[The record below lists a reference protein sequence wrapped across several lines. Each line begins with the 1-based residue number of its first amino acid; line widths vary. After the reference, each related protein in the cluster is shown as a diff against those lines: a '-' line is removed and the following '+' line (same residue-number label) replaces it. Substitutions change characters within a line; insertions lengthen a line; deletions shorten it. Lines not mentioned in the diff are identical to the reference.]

1 MSKTTQK
8 QNQEENM
15 KGKEPT
21 FDGARLQAV
30 RKRRRLSVSE
40 VGQISGVSA
49 RHIWRLEAN
58 QRPNVS
64 AVTLACIAR
73 ALEVDMEY
81 LVGLSDSPQP
91 GGEEVR

>member
-1 MSKTTQK
+1 
-8 QNQEENM
+8 M

-30 RKRRRLSVSE
+30 RKRRGLSVSD
-40 VGQISGVSA
+40 VGQISGVSP

-64 AVTLACIAR
+64 AVTLACIVQ
-73 ALEVDMEY
+73 ALDVDMEY

-91 GGEEVR
+91 FGELTPQPGEEEAGR

>member
-1 MSKTTQK
+1 
-8 QNQEENM
+8 M
-15 KGKEPT
+15 KGREPV

-30 RKRRRLSVSE
+30 RRRRRLSVDE
-40 VGQISGVSA
+40 VGQMSGVSA

-73 ALEVDMEY
+73 VLEVDMEY
-81 LVGLSDSPQP
+81 LVGLNDSPRP
-91 GGEEVR
+91 GGEEAGR

>member
-1 MSKTTQK
+1 
-8 QNQEENM
+8 M

-30 RKRRRLSVSE
+30 RKRQRLSVSD
-40 VGQISGVSA
+40 VGRLSGVSA
-49 RHIWRLEAN
+49 RHIWRLEKN

-64 AVTLACIAR
+64 AITLACIAR

-81 LVGLSDSPQP
+81 LVRLSDSPQP
-91 GGEEVR
+91 GGEEGGR

>member
-1 MSKTTQK
+1 
-8 QNQEENM
+8 M

-21 FDGARLQAV
+21 FDGARLQAM
-30 RKRRRLSVSE
+30 RKWRGLSVSD
-40 VGQISGVSA
+40 VGRMSSVSA

-73 ALEVDMEY
+73 ALDVDMEY
-81 LVGLSDSPQP
+81 LVGLSDLPQPFDELTPQP
-91 GGEEVR
+91 GEEEAGR

>member
-1 MSKTTQK
+1 
-8 QNQEENM
+8 M

-30 RKRRRLSVSE
+30 RKRRRLSVSD
-40 VGQISGVSA
+40 VGRLSGVSA
-49 RHIWRLEAN
+49 RHIWRLEKN

-73 ALEVDMEY
+73 VLEVDMEY
-81 LVGLSDSPQP
+81 LVGLSDSPLP
-91 GGEEVR
+91 GGEEAGR

>member
-1 MSKTTQK
+1 
-8 QNQEENM
+8 M

-21 FDGARLQAV
+21 FDGARLQDV
-30 RKRRRLSVSE
+30 RKRRGLSVSD
-40 VGQISGVSA
+40 VGRMSGVSA

-73 ALEVDMEY
+73 ALAVDMEY

-91 GGEEVR
+91 GGEEAGR

>member
-1 MSKTTQK
+1 M
-8 QNQEENM
+8 EESM
-15 KGKEPT
+15 KGKEPV
-21 FDGARLQAV
+21 FDGARLRAV
-30 RKRRRLSVSE
+30 RKQRRLSVSE
-40 VGQISGVSA
+40 VGEKSGVSA
-49 RHIWRLEAN
+49 RHVWRLEAN

-91 GGEEVR
+91 GAEVARR

>member
-1 MSKTTQK
+1 MES
-8 QNQEENM
+8 
-15 KGKEPT
+15 KEPT

-30 RKRRRLSVSE
+30 RNRRKLSVSD
-40 VGQISGVSA
+40 VGRLSGVSA
-49 RHIWRLEAN
+49 RHIWRLEKN

-81 LVGLSDSPQP
+81 LVGLSDSPQL
-91 GGEEVR
+91 GGEERGE

>member
-1 MSKTTQK
+1 
-8 QNQEENM
+8 M

-21 FDGARLQAV
+21 FDGTRLRAV
-30 RKRRRLSVSE
+30 RRQRRLSVSE

-91 GGEEVR
+91 GREEAGR